1 MNRRHDQPPLRGMVV
16 PSSAFPASHGPSVA
30 AGTASGVVRTPAQR
44 PAPARRAPALLGQ
57 SPFLTIF
64 ALTSSQISNFK
75 SRIPFGPSAFH
86 LSSLTLVDIGSSATC
101 CRIITRSARPSA
113 HLPSRHSPLAPC
125 PGPISNL
132 KFEISNPLRLLPP
145 ALRLSSLTP
154 VDIGSSAMCCR
165 IITRSARPSAHT
177 PSRHSPLAPY
187 PGPISNLKFEISNP
201 LRLLPSS
208 FSLSQDPSPFP
219 KDPSF
224 KPEYPPLS
232 RNIPP

>member
-1 MNRRHDQPPLRGMVV
+1 MNRCQAQPPLRGMVV

-132 KFEISNPLRLLPP
+132 KFEISNPLWPFAFSPPPFLPNYREYRLFGDVLSDNYTQRP
-145 ALRLSSLTP
+145 ALRPLTE
-154 VDIGSSAMCCR
+154 
-165 IITRSARPSAHT
+165 
-177 PSRHSPLAPY
+177 SPLAPC
-187 PGPISNLKFEISNP
+187 PGLISNLNLEISNP
-201 LRLLPSS
+201 FRLLPSS
-208 FSLSQDPSPFP
+208 FSLSD
-219 KDPSF
+219 
-224 KPEYPPLS
+224 
-232 RNIPP
+232 